1 MASLVDG
8 EVRHG
13 PIDDPD
19 VVVTGDPDGIYDLF
33 VDRCFDLVTV
43 EGDRELLEQLL
54 AAAPA
59 RIEVPT
65 TA

>member
-1 MASLVDG
+1 M
-8 EVRHG
+8 
-13 PIDDPD
+13 
-19 VVVTGDPDGIYDLF
+19 TGDPDGIYSLF

-59 RIEVPT
+59 RVEVPT